1 MSNHSI
7 QKLDEL
13 INDLSLNKAEIQY
26 LQWKSEV
33 QNVAKGDNDI
43 FLLHA
48 NQKFPSVIFY
58 K

>member
-13 INDLSLNKAEIQY
+13 IYDLSLNKAEIQY

-43 FLLHA
+43 F
-48 NQKFPSVIFY
+48 
-58 K
+58 